1 MTHIPKKLWQAALSN
16 QETAGPPPVSPR
28 GDNMYQCFLAGI
40 HQDQIN
46 DYSFLVF
53 IGKKKSDTQ
62 FPECL
67 WGFPAIYS
75 AIVNDMDLP

>member
-1 MTHIPKKLWQAALSN
+1 
-16 QETAGPPPVSPR
+16 
-28 GDNMYQCFLAGI
+28 MYQCFLAGI